1 MLMGLIFKPHIS
13 KWHVT
18 ILFMFFLKD
27 FVVIKDKNSKTC
39 VYIVLV
45 FFYIFSYVFDLSV

>member
-1 MLMGLIFKPHIS
+1 
-13 KWHVT
+13 
-18 ILFMFFLKD
+18 MFFLKD